1 MLAWADRAVWI
12 VTIYLVVP
20 LLLVIAILQASV
32 VSRLTIWGVFADLP
46 LLVVASW
53 SLLQGVREGL
63 IWGFVSGLAVD
74 LLSGAPFGAATLSL
88 MAVGAL
94 SGLGQ
99 ATVFRAHF
107 ALPLVVVFLGTIVYN
122 LLFLL
127 VLQISGQEVAWLDSV
142 LRIVLPTAVL
152 NAVLTPIVFLLM
164 RWLYLRSRREEV
176 EL

>member
-1 MLAWADRAVWI
+1 
-12 VTIYLVVP
+12 

-53 SLLQGVREGL
+53 SLLQGAREGL
-63 IWGFVSGLAVD
+63 IWGFVGGLAVD

-99 ATVFRAHF
+99 ATVFRTHF

-142 LRIVLPTAVL
+142 LRIVLPTAAL